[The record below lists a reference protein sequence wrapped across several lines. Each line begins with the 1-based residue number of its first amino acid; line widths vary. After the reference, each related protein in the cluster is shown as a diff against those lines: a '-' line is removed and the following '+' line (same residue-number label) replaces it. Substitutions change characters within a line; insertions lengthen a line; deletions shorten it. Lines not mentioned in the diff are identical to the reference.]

1 MASPEQRKLY
11 QVSKEFRGINTKANR
26 TSIGKDEFSWLE
38 NAMPIGFANIK
49 IIPNSSNVAIGNA
62 ALSWANTVTFMS
74 TTNIG
79 LNDYV
84 VAFEQDGRAE
94 YYNVTTGT
102 KGNVAVTGTFSNSGI
117 QTSQW
122 ENERLL
128 IIDPVKGYFTWDG
141 TNTVSVGSIATV
153 NITSGGG
160 GYVTAPNVTI
170 SSTQQTGGINATA
183 TATIVSN
190 VVTSITLTES
200 GTGYL
205 NAANVTVTIGAS
217 PTGNNAS
224 ANVTLFSQTGTAIQS
239 FSGRVW
245 IAEGRTIYYSAAGS
259 YNDFTSVSAGNII
272 LTDATL
278 HGSIQQLLSANNFLY
293 IFGDTSINVF
303 SDVRVGTLGNTL
315 FTNTNVSAS
324 VGSQL
329 PYAIFPYFRSVLF
342 MNNYGVYALVGAT
355 TTKLSDPLDG
365 IIPDIDFSKPVFAG
379 QVLINNILCA
389 AFNFYYTGTG
399 YGSTPYNKYITA
411 VFFEKKWFFAEQGGD
426 LKFIVSVPNEGLITM
441 FGSNGTNLKEFF
453 SDSLSN
459 IDSVVQTALL
469 AFDDPIRDKQALK
482 IGVEVTSDFG
492 TDLDVTVDAE
502 NRSSPV
508 IDLTTFVNWQN
519 INLQN
524 IPWTNNL
531 GNQIGWIN
539 AGYFL
544 YKNDAQQY
552 GKYLGMT
559 ITAVSPNFVY
569 NGMNFEYELRARY

>member
-453 SDSLSN
+453 SDSSSN

>member
-1 MASPEQRKLY
+1 MASPEQKKLY
-11 QVSKEFRGINTKANR
+11 QVSKDFRGINTKANR
-26 TSIGKDEFSWLE
+26 TAIGKDEFAWLE

-49 IIPNSSNVAIGNA
+49 IVSNSSNVTISNTAIT
-62 ALSWANTVTFMS
+62 WANTVIYLS
-74 TTNIG
+74 SSNIG

-84 VAFEQDGRAE
+84 VAFQENGSAQ
-94 YYNVTTGT
+94 YYNITTGSQ
-102 KGNVAVTGTFSNSGI
+102 GNVAVAGTFSNAGI
-117 QTSQW
+117 QASQW
-122 ENERLL
+122 ENERML

-141 TNTVSVGSIATV
+141 TNVVSVGSIATV

-170 SSTQQTGGINATA
+170 SSTQQTGGVNATA
-183 TATIVSN
+183 TATLVSN
-190 VVTSITLTES
+190 VVASITLTES
-200 GTGYL
+200 GTGYI
-205 NAANVTVTIGAS
+205 NAANVTVTIEAS

-224 ANVTLFSQTGTAIQS
+224 ANVSLFSQTGTAIQS

-278 HGSIQQLLSANNFLY
+278 HGTIQQLLSANNFLY

-324 VGSQL
+324 VGSKL

-365 IIPDIDFSKPVFAG
+365 VIPDIDFTKPVYAG

-389 AFNFYYTGTG
+389 AFNFYYTGNG
-399 YGSTPYNKYITA
+399 YGSSPYNNYITA
-411 VFFEKKWFFAEQGGD
+411 IFFEKKWFFVQQGSD
-426 LKFIVSVPNEGLITM
+426 LKFVIGVPNEGLITM
-441 FGSNGTNLKEFF
+441 YGSNGTNLKEFF
-453 SDSLSN
+453 SDNLSN

-531 GNQIGWIN
+531 GNTIGWVN

-559 ITAVSPNFVY
+559 ITAVSPNFTY